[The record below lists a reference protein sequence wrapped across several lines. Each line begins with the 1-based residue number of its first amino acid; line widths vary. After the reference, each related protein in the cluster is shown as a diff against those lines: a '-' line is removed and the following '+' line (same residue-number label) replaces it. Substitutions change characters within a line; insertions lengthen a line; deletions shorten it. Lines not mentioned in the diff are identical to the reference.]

1 MHLSK
6 LLIFSAV
13 LLPGFLFA
21 QSSGKYLKRLTQAD
35 KVLYFI
41 RPIELKSAQDKLLL
55 VPDFTYNYS
64 KEEKTDATITFTVLS
79 KTPVKTV
86 DSLRFAVASTG
97 EVLSSSQPVT
107 FMYMERKKGKW
118 ESRFNAT
125 LPFRH
130 LMAVLE
136 KGGDIRAE
144 LFSST
149 QKYLFPAGRKWEK
162 AARIVF
168 EIFSAEIDNS
178 K

>member
-6 LLIFSAV
+6 LILWSFII
-13 LLPGFLFA
+13 LPAIASA
-21 QSSGKYLKRLTQAD
+21 QSSGKYLKRLTQED

-55 VPDFTYNYS
+55 VLDFTYNYS

-79 KTPVKTV
+79 KTPVKAV

-107 FMYMERKKGKW
+107 FMYIEQKKGKW
-118 ESRFNAT
+118 ESRFNAM
-125 LPFRH
+125 LPFQH

-136 KGGDIRAE
+136 KGGDVQAE

-149 QKYLFPAGRKWEK
+149 QKHLFPANRKWEK

-168 EIFSAEIDNS
+168 EIFSAEIDNTR
-178 K
+178 